1 MGSAGAG
8 LGFYHIDLPNCETTS
23 WLNINNCGVVEIKKG
38 EISLQELEKEL
49 TEIFYKDWPWQIRE
63 LTPCKYLVR
72 FPPHRRVS
80 DIKSLPSF
88 NFRKEGVQVGVVEWV
103 GDLHHFSVLK
113 EVWIRLE
120 GNPPKWC
127 AWKVFA
133 QMVSGLGLMLEVDW
147 TSIFKSFYAT
157 VRMKVACRSPAKIIA
172 ERLYEMDKKL
182 YMVSNTVEG
191 LEPTNRDTIGDDE
204 GGDDNE
210 RDDDFNADD
219 CDDLDDS

>member
-1 MGSAGAG
+1 
-8 LGFYHIDLPNCETTS
+8 
-23 WLNINNCGVVEIKKG
+23 
-38 EISLQELEKEL
+38 
-49 TEIFYKDWPWQIRE
+49 
-63 LTPCKYLVR
+63 
-72 FPPHRRVS
+72 
-80 DIKSLPSF
+80 
-88 NFRKEGVQVGVVEWV
+88 
-103 GDLHHFSVLK
+103 
-113 EVWIRLE
+113 
-120 GNPPKWC
+120 
-127 AWKVFA
+127 
-133 QMVSGLGLMLEVDW
+133 MVSGLGLMLEVDW